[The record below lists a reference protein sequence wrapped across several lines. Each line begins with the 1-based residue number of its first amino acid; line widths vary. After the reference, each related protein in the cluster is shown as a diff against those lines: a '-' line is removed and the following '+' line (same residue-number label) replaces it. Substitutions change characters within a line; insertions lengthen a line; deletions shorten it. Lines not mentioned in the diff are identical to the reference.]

1 MMPPYENMQAGAPQS
16 NPVANLMDSRPLSK
30 DRTAQRRPIA
40 TPQSQ
45 LGEEQKG
52 LIQESHNVPMNLGD
66 QRQAHMIEKEDDR
79 AQIIQVSGGFGD
91 SNTMDEAAL
100 QIAFTGE

>member
-1 MMPPYENMQAGAPQS
+1 MMPYENMQVAPQA
-16 NPVANLMDSRPLSK
+16 NQVANLIESRPLSR

-66 QRQAHMIEKEDDR
+66 QRLGQLIEKEDDR
-79 AQIIQVSGGFGD
+79 AQVI
-91 SNTMDEAAL
+91 
-100 QIAFTGE
+100 